1 MHGETS
7 FQIPEQGK
15 IKSVSVT
22 PTEYC
27 LTDEA
32 IKEFKDIPTIHING
46 NVTGLRK
53 KILMTLYVEVN
64 IHDITIQILML
75 RDMSG
80 PQSSAVSLS

>member
-1 MHGETS
+1 MHDETT

-32 IKEFKDIPTIHING
+32 IKEFKDIHHSHKWE
-46 NVTGLRK
+46 RDRSAK
-53 KILMTLYVEVN
+53 K
-64 IHDITIQILML
+64 
-75 RDMSG
+75 
-80 PQSSAVSLS
+80 SL

>member
-1 MHGETS
+1 MHDETT

-22 PTEYC
+22 PTEHC

-32 IKEFKDIPTIHING
+32 IKEFKDIHHSHKWE
-46 NVTGLRK
+46 RDRSAK

-75 RDMSG
+75 RDMSCS
-80 PQSSAVSLS
+80 QSSAVSLS